1 MNPLVVLLVLG
12 VGWAFLRGK
21 SADSGASS
29 EAPKDAN
36 AMLATVLAPN
46 MTNLDQLL
54 QFFNYFTAAI
64 ANQTTPR
71 ATLRLSLYALATRL
85 KVAMLQKG
93 AQPNADELLAIAY
106 APASGM
112 GGIQQLPGVPADMQQ
127 AAYAALVDSQQDVGT
142 IGKYIEAMVTASSQG
157 GKFDVATAKRL
168 LAYLLAMKAKQM
180 MLQANITFQSPAYF
194 AVANMQNVP
203 TTTPNSILGY
213 K

>member
-36 AMLATVLAPN
+36 AMLATVLAPS

-85 KVAMLQKG
+85 KMAMLQKG

-112 GGIQQLPGVPADMQQ
+112 GGIQKLPDAPGVDVQQ
-127 AAYAALVDSQQDVGT
+127 AAYAALVDSQKDPKAIEG
-142 IGKYIEAMVTASSQG
+142 YIEPLIAQAVKRNSKREAAYALAIAS
-157 GKFDVATAKRL
+157 KIL
-168 LAYLLAMKAKQM
+168 
-180 MLQANITFQSPAYF
+180 MLRNSVVFQSPVYF
-194 AVANMQNVP
+194 AIANMNSVP
-203 TTTPNSILGY
+203 VITPNSILNNQ
-213 K
+213 